1 MNYNL
6 VTKWG
11 GYSLAS
17 SRKGGWREGKLTP
30 SRLSDAEGVTL

>member
-11 GYSLAS
+11 GYSLKTSERGSEAS
-17 SRKGGWREGKLTP
+17 KVKP
-30 SRLSDAEGVTL
+30 YRLSDSLGGDS